1 MKIMNK
7 KMIKNGM
14 ATLCM
19 LCAAAAPLVSCQQD
33 DTVTLPGDTATLR
46 IASVTIDGQQP
57 ITRAAYEGEVT
68 HSETYNRSIT
78 GFTEGDE
85 LNVNYSFDQSMHI
98 ATATFNGSAWTIVD
112 SETNQPIAPG
122 EGQSWKNFKI
132 MNVYTQYSNISGSG
146 SMEDVLTAMGIVQ
159 GSILGSGETG
169 AGNIV
174 VQSDV
179 ISATTDAGI
188 TVDTDPM
195 SPTVGTA
202 SIKLHHDY
210 ALLRLPE
217 SAASVTTTV
226 TYLKDGKDYT
236 VTGLA
241 TLWAVVN
248 NGNMNIY
255 HPLTKVTIGGTTYW
269 QAIVRPWTLTGFK
282 AVLYTPESGKLG
294 DANFNNNETL
304 TIDLPFK
311 QNDTVSTGLT
321 LEQNALYPLTLS
333 ISPETQSVN
342 LSTPNQKPSWG
353 EETELN
359 GSN

>member
-57 ITRAAYEGEVT
+57 MTRAAYEGEVA
-68 HSETYNRSIT
+68 HDKTYNRSIT
-78 GFTEGDE
+78 GFTSGDE
-85 LNVNYSFDQSMHI
+85 LYINCQFVSGSILTGI
-98 ATATFNGSAWTIVD
+98 ATYDGSAWSIVD
-112 SETNQPIAPG
+112 NNGAPIAPG
-122 EGQSWKNFKI
+122 EGQSWEEFDMEIIN
-132 MNVYTQYSNISGSG
+132 MRQYMSGDRIDAS
-146 SMEDVLTAMGIVQ
+146 MGIVQ
-159 GSILGSGETG
+159 GDILGDDET
-169 AGNIV
+169 AEKNI
-174 VQSDV
+174 QV
-179 ISATTDAGI
+179 INDCLKADINDGTI
-188 TVDTDPM
+188 TIDTDPM
-195 SPTVGTA
+195 SPTIGTA
-202 SIKLHHDY
+202 TINLKHEN
-210 ALLRLPE
+210 ALFRLPE

-241 TLWAVVN
+241 TLWAVVVRYDGVN
-248 NGNMNIY
+248 FY
-255 HPLTKVTIGGTTYW
+255 HPLTKVTVGGTDYW
-269 QAIVRPWTLTGFK
+269 QAFSMAYGYTLTGFK
-282 AVLYTPESGKLG
+282 AVLYTEESGELG

-311 QNDTVSTGLT
+311 QNGQTFDEGFELQ
-321 LEQNALYPLTLS
+321 ENGLYPLTLS

-342 LSTPNQKPSWG
+342 LSTPNQKPNWG
-353 EETELN
+353 EETPLN
-359 GSN
+359 PSN